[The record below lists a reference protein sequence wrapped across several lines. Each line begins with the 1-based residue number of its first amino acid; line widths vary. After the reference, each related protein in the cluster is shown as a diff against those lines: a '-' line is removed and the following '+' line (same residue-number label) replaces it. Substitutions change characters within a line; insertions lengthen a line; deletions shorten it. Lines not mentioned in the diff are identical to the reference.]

1 MSPLFHRSD
10 KKVAD
15 KAALQAEIER
25 LRGLSAEDLA
35 LLLLPG
41 MQPDGPRT
49 SLRVQQ
55 LCSYLVRDFPGAGQQ
70 KPLVL
75 MSYVNEALS
84 KLEQAGL
91 VSSLYLQRAPV
102 WRITHL
108 GETSLA
114 AGTVQEQLRKVH

>member
-1 MSPLFHRSD
+1 MSRLFHRSE
-10 KKVAD
+10 KNVAEQ
-15 KAALQAEIER
+15 AALQAEIER

-35 LLLLPG
+35 VLLLPG

-75 MSYVNEALS
+75 MSYVNEALG
-84 KLEQAGL
+84 KLEKAGL

-114 AGTVQEQLRKVH
+114 AGTVVGQLSKVE

>member
-1 MSPLFHRSD
+1 MSPLFHKSE
-10 KKVAD
+10 KKVAQN
-15 KAALQAEIER
+15 AAVQAEIER
-25 LRGLSAEDLA
+25 LRALSAEDLA
-35 LLLLPG
+35 LVLLPG

-55 LCSYLVRDFPGAGQQ
+55 LCSYLLRDFPGAGQQ

-75 MSYVNEALS
+75 MSPVNEALG
-84 KLEQAGL
+84 KLHKAEL

-114 AGTVQEQLRKVH
+114 AGTVEEQLRKAE

>member
-1 MSPLFHRSD
+1 MSPLFRRSE
-10 KKVAD
+10 KKVAER
-15 KAALQAEIER
+15 AALEAEIER

-41 MQPDGPRT
+41 MRPDGPRT

-55 LCSYLVRDFPGAGQQ
+55 LCSYLVRDVPGAGQQ
-70 KPLVL
+70 RPLVL
-75 MSYVNEALS
+75 TSYVNEALS
-84 KLEQAGL
+84 KLQKAGL

-114 AGTVQEQLRKVH
+114 AGTVEEQLSKAG